1 MDKYLLDNDI
11 LVDYLTTTDYL
22 DSHLINLMQKGI
34 CYTTVLNAAEL
45 LASCNDER
53 EEKLVRNVL
62 DSLKVLGLHSRY
74 ALSIPEYSDKTD
86 SVRDALFSVVSSINK
101 IPIVTFDKERYKKT
115 NLKIIHPQE
124 LRE

>member
-1 MDKYLLDNDI
+1 MSKYLLDSDI
-11 LVDYLTTTDYL
+11 LVDYLTSLDNM

-34 CYTTVLNAAEL
+34 CYTTILNAAEL
-45 LASCNDER
+45 LASCKNKD

-62 DSLKVLGLHSRY
+62 DSLKVLGLNSRY
-74 ALSIPEYSDKTD
+74 ALSVPEFSDKTK
-86 SVRDALFSVVSSINK
+86 SVRDTLFSVVASINK
-101 IPIVTFDKERYKKT
+101 IPIVTFDRERYKKT